1 MDYDHLGSFHRWVGW
16 LVFCTS
22 HRGSGL
28 PDTVQQQP
36 NCHWKHWNAKVA
48 SVDPG
53 VSHGLECW
61 IVFLVVG
68 GTVGLG
74 GMMRC
79 KTRKGWKTFFRDW
92 FLSWNHGKNFICGE
106 LWGFRRIQKVRTVHI
121 LGSKCMETLIQ
132 TEANGKHVSQTWK
145 KHLEIKTG

>member
-36 NCHWKHWNAKVA
+36 SCHWKHWNAKVA

-61 IVFLVVG
+61 IVFLLWVVRSGWG
-68 GTVGLG
+68 GWCGVRLG
-74 GMMRC
+74 KGERHFSGIGFYHGIMEKTSSAVSCGVSEGFKRLERC
-79 KTRKGWKTFFRDW
+79 IFWDQNAWKHSSRQKQMENMFHR
-92 FLSWNHGKNFICGE
+92 LEKN
-106 LWGFRRIQKVRTVHI
+106 T
-121 LGSKCMETLIQ
+121 SK
-132 TEANGKHVSQTWK
+132 
-145 KHLEIKTG
+145 